1 MKLKCNK
8 SSLYEA
14 IVNVS
19 KAVSERSSLPSLEGI
34 KCKVSDGMMELT
46 GYNLEIG
53 IRTTITVV
61 SQDKGEFILNAR
73 LFCEMIRKMPEED
86 IFIEISDNLQVTL
99 SSGVTTFNL
108 SAVSSEDYPE
118 LPVKKDCDEITISQP
133 VLKNMINQTIFA
145 VAVTDMKPILK
156 GELFDIEDGMLNLVA
171 IDGYRLAVRQEPIKY
186 DGKTKFVVPAKTL
199 SEVSKLLSDNDD
211 DKCFM
216 FVSSKH
222 IIFEINGYFV
232 YSRLLEGEFHPYKS
246 AIPETFTTEVIAE
259 RKNLIETLERAMLL
273 INERNPS
280 PVRCYFENGIIK
292 VRCSTSM
299 GKITD
304 EIKADIAGPVIEIG
318 FKCKYF
324 LDPLK
329 VINEDKIKLQMSGS
343 LLPMKIVP
351 CDDSNYTFLVLPVRL
366 SKES

>member
-1 MKLKCNK
+1 MKLKCSK

-53 IRTTITVV
+53 IRTTISVV

-133 VLKNMINQTIFA
+133 VLKI
-145 VAVTDMKPILK
+145 
-156 GELFDIEDGMLNLVA
+156 
-171 IDGYRLAVRQEPIKY
+171 
-186 DGKTKFVVPAKTL
+186 
-199 SEVSKLLSDNDD
+199 
-211 DKCFM
+211 
-216 FVSSKH
+216 
-222 IIFEINGYFV
+222 
-232 YSRLLEGEFHPYKS
+232 
-246 AIPETFTTEVIAE
+246 
-259 RKNLIETLERAMLL
+259 
-273 INERNPS
+273 
-280 PVRCYFENGIIK
+280 
-292 VRCSTSM
+292 
-299 GKITD
+299 
-304 EIKADIAGPVIEIG
+304 
-318 FKCKYF
+318 
-324 LDPLK
+324 
-329 VINEDKIKLQMSGS
+329 
-343 LLPMKIVP
+343 
-351 CDDSNYTFLVLPVRL
+351 
-366 SKES
+366 